1 MRCLGSFLLVSTV
14 LCAVSCSSAPL
25 DSPPDQPNVT
35 AASGG
40 GGNPGAVAATQ
51 GLGGSGSGGAVGGLG
66 ETPGSAT
73 NDSGSDP
80 GSAPGCV
87 SPVDGGTSGTVTSAG
102 TVALEQEIVVR
113 WNQAAQSVPTS
124 YTFTWNAFSQ
134 FPHPTFK
141 GGSEAAY
148 GEFSQVLL
156 AFFQR
161 GDDFDFLARNC
172 LFRLPLYYAMASGDH
187 GQDWTF
193 EGLAAYF
200 ASGVYGNTSQ
210 ATRLALSAFSTRIQ
224 QLP

>member
-1 MRCLGSFLLVSTV
+1 MRCFGSFLQVSTL
-14 LCAVSCSSAPL
+14 LCAVSCGSTPL
-25 DSPPDQPNVT
+25 VSPPDEPSVT
-35 AASGG
+35 ATSGG
-40 GGNPGAVAATQ
+40 GGNPGGVTATQ
-51 GLGGSGSGGAVGGLG
+51 GLGAAVD
-66 ETPGSAT
+66 PVS
-73 NDSGSDP
+73 DPGSDP
-80 GSAPGCV
+80 GSDLGSGPGCV
-87 SPVDGGTSGTVTSAG
+87 SPVDGGTSGTAISAG
-102 TVALEQEIVVR
+102 MLALEQEIVVR

-124 YTFTWNAFSQ
+124 YTFTWNAFDE

-148 GEFSQVLL
+148 GEFAQVLL

-172 LFRLPLYYAMASGDH
+172 LFRISLYYAMANGDH

-200 ASGVYGNTSQ
+200 ATGVYGNTPQ

>member
-1 MRCLGSFLLVSTV
+1 MRSFGSFLLVSTV
-14 LCAVSCSSAPL
+14 LCAVSCGSTPL
-25 DSPPDQPNVT
+25 DSPPDQPDAT
-35 AASGG
+35 AASSA
-40 GGNPGAVAATQ
+40 GGNPGSIAAPY
-51 GLGGSGSGGAVGGLG
+51 GSGGSGAGGAVGGLG
-66 ETPGSAT
+66 GTHGSAT
-73 NDSGSDP
+73 SDP
-80 GSAPGCV
+80 GSDAGSGPGCV
-87 SPVDGGTSGTVTSAG
+87 SPVDGETSGTAPSAG

-124 YTFTWNAFSQ
+124 YTFTWNAFNQ

-148 GEFSQVLL
+148 GEFAQVLL

-172 LFRLPLYYAMASGDH
+172 LFRVPLYYAMANGDH
-187 GQDWTF
+187 GQGWTF

-200 ASGVYGNTSQ
+200 ASGVYGTTPQ
-210 ATRLALSAFSTRIQ
+210 ATRLALSAFSARIE